1 MYNPAHFAETRPG
14 FPGESIAR
22 YPLATLITTGQGGL
36 DANHIP
42 MIWVPGGEH
51 GILRGHVARANPVW
65 KDAST
70 EALAVFHGPQHYI
83 SPSWYPSKR
92 EHGKVVPTWNYAVVH
107 AHGTV
112 RFPEDP
118 DWLLATVT
126 ALTDAAERIN
136 PDPWR
141 VTDAPQDYIAGLLR
155 AIAGVELTITRI
167 EAKWKAS
174 QNRSPAD
181 REGVA
186 AALRELGADAAAIVS
201 PST

>member
-1 MYNPAHFAETRPG
+1 M
-14 FPGESIAR
+14 
-22 YPLATLITTGQGGL
+22 
-36 DANHIP
+36 
-42 MIWVPGGEH
+42 
-51 GILRGHVARANPVW
+51 
-65 KDAST
+65 
-70 EALAVFHGPQHYI
+70 
-83 SPSWYPSKR
+83 
-92 EHGKVVPTWNYAVVH
+92 
-107 AHGTV
+107 
-112 RFPEDP
+112 
-118 DWLLATVT
+118 T